1 MSLFTELRRR
11 NVIRV
16 GAAYLVSA
24 WLVVQ
29 VVATIA
35 PAFDLGGWV
44 LRVVVI
50 ALTIGFIPALI
61 LSWIFELTPEGLRR
75 DADVE
80 PDRAYT
86 KRISGRLDRII
97 IIVLTVA
104 VGYFA
109 IDKFLV
115 DPARDEALME
125 QARLD
130 ALHMSLAEASVAV
143 LPFRSLGAGPGD
155 DFLSAGIAEEVLSSL
170 ALVPRLR
177 VISGHSSFAIQ
188 SENATVPELAE
199 RLNATLLVGGSIRKV
214 GETLRISAR
223 LIDARSD
230 SQLWAQD
237 FDRRHE
243 DVLALQS
250 EISEAIV
257 VALQTELGLD
267 IGEAPELAFATSP
280 QAHEAYLRGRLL
292 VRQRTPNAVE
302 RAVEEFDTATRLD
315 PEYALA
321 HAELA
326 IAIKLDEFFQDE
338 DEAARERLRFHAERA
353 YELDP
358 DLAEA
363 NAAMAWLSDDGNDM
377 LTYLRRA
384 VEINPNYSDAWY
396 WMFSLGGV
404 RLGLRER
411 FDALETAVRIDP
423 LSQPANWDYIYALI
437 SRNRPDDARAQIDKY
452 ESLDARGA
460 IFLRGVL
467 ASLGGHTS
475 EWTFGYLKAA
485 SSGSDD
491 LIFGRLV
498 SWQWVWHLEHLGLID
513 EMLARRDS
521 VGPDID
527 AYFGDTARGIEQA
540 RNAVAE
546 RPDDWFRALHFG
558 QILAHVG
565 RLQEARPFLER
576 GWQQL
581 GETYLRS
588 RNDLN
593 SAILADS
600 LIAARRAAG
609 DTEGADR
616 ILAIW
621 REGIKAHRAAG
632 ITATYEGWY
641 GIDYH
646 DGVVSWLTGDR
657 QKALRLLRQAVEDGF
672 TIPPRSAYQEARYSD
687 PAFARLLDR
696 QNEIHTRERHKVLAI
711 VCSDNPYA
719 EVWQPLDKTCETYR
733 AELADGSR

>member
-1 MSLFTELRRR
+1 MALFTELRRR

-16 GAAYLVSA
+16 GAAYLVTA

-35 PAFDLGGWV
+35 PAFDLGGWA
-44 LRVVVI
+44 LRAVVI
-50 ALTIGFIPALI
+50 ALAIGFIPALI
-61 LSWIFELTPEGLRR
+61 LSWVFELTPEGLRR

-86 KRISGRLDRII
+86 KRIAGKLDRII
-97 IIVLTVA
+97 IILLTVA

-115 DPARDEALME
+115 DPERDEALIE

-130 ALHMSLAEASVAV
+130 ALKMSLAEASVAV
-143 LPFRSLGAGPGD
+143 LPFRSLGADPED
-155 DFLSAGIAEEVLSSL
+155 EFLSAGIAEEVLSSL

-188 SENATVPELAE
+188 SETATVPELAE
-199 RLNATLLVGGSIRKV
+199 RLNATLLVGGSVRKV
-214 GETLRISAR
+214 GEELRISAR

-250 EISEAIV
+250 EISAAIV
-257 VALQTELGLD
+257 TALQTELGLD
-267 IGEAPELAFATSP
+267 IGEAPATVSVVSP
-280 QAHEAYLRGRLL
+280 EAHEAYLRGRLL
-292 VRQRTPNAVE
+292 VRRRTPNAVE
-302 RAVEEFDTATRLD
+302 RAVEEFETATRLD
-315 PEYALA
+315 PGYALA

-326 IAIKLDEFFQDE
+326 IAIKLDRFFQDE
-338 DEAARERLRFHAERA
+338 DEAARERFRFHAERA

-363 NAAMAWLSDDGNDM
+363 NAAMAWLRDDGEDK

-404 RLGLRER
+404 HLGLQER
-411 FDALETAVRIDP
+411 FDALGTAVRIDP

-498 SWQWVWHLEHLGLID
+498 RWQWVWHFEHLGLVD
-513 EMLARRDS
+513 EMLAHQDT

-527 AYFGDTARGIEQA
+527 VYYGETSRGIENA

-546 RPDDWFRALHFG
+546 QPDDWFMAMRFG
-558 QILAHVG
+558 EFLAHAG
-565 RLQEARPFLER
+565 RLEEARPFLER

-581 GETYLRS
+581 GEAYLRS
-588 RNDLN
+588 RNDTN
-593 SAILADS
+593 SAVLADA

-609 DTEGADR
+609 DTDGADR

-621 REGIKAHRAAG
+621 RNGIKEHRAAG
-632 ITATYEGWY
+632 ITATYEGWH

-657 QKALRLLRQAVEDGF
+657 QKALRLLGQAVEDGF
-672 TIPPRSAYQEARYSD
+672 TIPPPSAYQERYSD

-696 QNEIHTRERHKVLAI
+696 QEEIQTRERHKVLAV
-711 VCSDNPYA
+711 VCNNNPYA
-719 EVWQPLDKTCETYR
+719 DVWQPLGKTCETYR
-733 AELADGSR
+733 AELAGGSE